1 MPELD
6 KTYQIGVTAT
16 DFFGSVSKEVT
27 VSVFKVA
34 SLPDPTPTS
43 EPQIQNPISQILN
56 PNP

>member
-1 MPELD
+1 MQVSLSAGTPEMPELD

-34 SLPDPTPTS
+34 LPPDQTPTPYR
-43 EPQIQNPISQILN
+43 
-56 PNP
+56 